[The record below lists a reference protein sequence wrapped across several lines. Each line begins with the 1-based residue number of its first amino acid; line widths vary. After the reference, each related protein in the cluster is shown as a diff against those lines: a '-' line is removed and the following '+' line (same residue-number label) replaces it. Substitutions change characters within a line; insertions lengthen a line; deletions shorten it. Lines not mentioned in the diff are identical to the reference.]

1 MEFDLVKAC
10 AGKTMVAAHR
20 GAAGANVPCNTV
32 NSFEAALFHG
42 ADMIELDISRSA
54 DGTLYVFHPG
64 MEPVFL
70 KSAKYIKE
78 MTSAEVDA
86 MYLMNQDGVPTQ
98 YKVSRFDEILERF
111 KGRCYINIDKFWMWP
126 TEIAQK
132 VRDHG
137 MQDQVLIKNSPSE
150 EAFRCVE
157 EVAGDLPYMLI
168 VNERDDYSE
177 MLKRR
182 KMRYVGVEA
191 LFASDDAPIC
201 SDEYI
206 ARMHDMGLLLWSNAI
221 IYNYKAVLA
230 AGHSDDISASG
241 NPDAGWGWLAKK
253 GFDIIQTDWI
263 MPCVKYL
270 ESIGRR

>member
-1 MEFDLVKAC
+1 MDFDLVNAC
-10 AGKTMVAAHR
+10 KGKTLVAAHR
-20 GAAGANVPCNTV
+20 GAAGANIPCNTIC
-32 NSFEAALFHG
+32 SFETALFHG

-64 MEPVFL
+64 TEPVFL
-70 KSAKYIKE
+70 KSQKYIKD
-78 MTSAEVDA
+78 MTSGEVDA
-86 MYLMNQDGVPTQ
+86 MYLVNQDDTPTQ
-98 YKVSRFDEILERF
+98 YRVSRFDEILERF

-126 TEIAQK
+126 AEIAQK

-137 MQDQVLIKNSPSE
+137 MQDQVLIKNYPGE

-157 EVAGDLPYMLI
+157 EVASDLPYMLI
-168 VNERDDYSE
+168 LREQDDYSE
-177 MLKRR
+177 ALKKR

-191 LFASDDAPIC
+191 LFTTDDAPIC

-206 ARMHDMGLLLWSNAI
+206 ACMHDMGLMLWGNAI
-221 IYNYKAVLA
+221 VYDYRAVLS
-230 AGHSDDISASG
+230 AGHTDDISASG
-241 NPDAGWGWLAKK
+241 NPDAGWGWLANK

-270 ESIGRR
+270 ESIGKR